1 LLNPDFARLAEAYG
15 IRSTTVSERSQVVPA
30 VQSARQHEGPVLINF
45 KVEQEDTVYPM
56 VAAGAALHD
65 MIRRPSPIVETASDE

>member
-1 LLNPDFARLAEAYG
+1 M
-15 IRSTTVSERSQVVPA
+15 TVSERSQVVPA
-30 VQSARQHEGPVLINF
+30 VQLARAHEGPMLINF

-65 MIRRPSPIVETASDE
+65 MIRRPSPIVETADDE

>member
-1 LLNPDFARLAEAYG
+1 VRAARA
-15 IRSTTVSERSQVVPA
+15 
-30 VQSARQHEGPVLINF
+30 HEGPVLIDF

-65 MIRRPSPIVETASDE
+65 MIRRPNPIVETAQDE